1 MRDRFEENVAATV
14 AETVASSGPRIE
26 IVSDRR
32 RRHDPA
38 FRDRVVQASYAG
50 GVTIREVARHYGV
63 CVSLIYRWR
72 RDAPASSSFIPLAM
86 LPEPSVS
93 QAPTGPEMTIAL
105 PTGARIEVPHGADLD
120 RIATLVRRLAPGCL
134 R

>member
-1 MRDRFEENVAATV
+1 MSDRFEESVAATV
-14 AETVASSGPRIE
+14 AETVLPAGPRIE

-50 GVTIREVARHYGV
+50 GVTVRAVARRYGV

-72 RDAPASSSFIPLAM
+72 RETPAASSFIPLAM

-93 QAPTGPEMTIAL
+93 QTPTGPEMTIAL

-120 RIATLVRRLAPGCL
+120 RIATLVRRLT

>member
-1 MRDRFEENVAATV
+1 MSDRFEESVAATV
-14 AETVASSGPRIE
+14 AETVPSSGPRIE

-32 RRHDPA
+32 RRHDPT
-38 FRDRVVQASYAG
+38 FRERVIQASYAG
-50 GVTIREVARHYGV
+50 GVTVREVARRYGV

-72 RDAPASSSFIPLAM
+72 RDAPAPSSFIPLRM

-93 QAPTGPEMTIAL
+93 QTQTGLEMTIAL

-120 RIATLVRRLAPGCL
+120 RIATLVRRLA